1 MKTRVLR
8 LCNVHAPYLTPS
20 VTFIIS
26 APFPM
31 FTMATPSPMPTTAVT
46 PSEMWDDI
54 LKGNVGKD
62 DPLWEEYLG
71 KTDVFDVRMADELNK
86 IVDVFL
92 VYVGYFLV
100 LSRLGCLSSNR
111 A

>member
-1 MKTRVLR
+1 MKTRGLR

-31 FTMATPSPMPTTAVT
+31 STMATR
-46 PSEMWDDI
+46 SEIWDDI

-62 DPLWEEYLG
+62 DPLWEEYIG

-100 LSRLGCLSSNR
+100 PSRLGCLSSNR